1 MKTIIGAVVAA
12 VGASVCCIGP
22 VVLTALGAG
31 ALSAAAIK
39 FEAYRPAFLI
49 VTVAFLGSGFYTT
62 YRLSAAERCAT
73 DGTCRPSSKRVA
85 KVVLWLATLLVIL
98 LVTFPYYIN
107 LFF

>member
-1 MKTIIGAVVAA
+1 MKAMIGAVVAA
-12 VGASVCCIGP
+12 VGASICCIGP

-39 FEAYRPAFLI
+39 VEAYRPALLI
-49 VTVAFLGSGFYTT
+49 VTVTFLGAGFYTT
-62 YRLSAAERCAT
+62 YRPSAAQSCAP
-73 DGTCRPSSKRVA
+73 DGTCQPSSRRVA
-85 KVVLWLATLLVIL
+85 KVVLWLATVLVIL